1 MTSRLHTLIAN
12 CGAAAALFL
21 ALDAAA
27 ARAQADPWHRLV
39 AEADSVGPDTPHF
52 APSRWLECGA
62 GVERA
67 DSVQVSGGP
76 EGFLFARRSMRTRG
90 YFDYQDLPPAGAARF
105 AVRSVLCHEE
115 GGHPY
120 TFVLERDHR
129 YFYMVFSLRKKPTYE
144 ALAFRSGA
152 GDWRPFLWD
161 PARRTFAA
169 SKTKRPG
176 GAGRP

>member
-1 MTSRLHTLIAN
+1 MTRRLHARLAGL
-12 CGAAAALFL
+12 GAAAALFL

-27 ARAQADPWHRLV
+27 APAQAGSWHRLV
-39 AEADSVGPDTPHF
+39 AGADSVGPETPRF
-52 APSRWLECGA
+52 APSRWIECGA

-67 DSVQVSGGP
+67 DSVQVAGGS
-76 EGFLFARRSMRTRG
+76 EEFLFARRSMRTRG

-105 AVRSVLCHEE
+105 AVRHVLCHEE

-129 YFYMVFSLRKKPTYE
+129 YFYLVFSLRENPTYE
-144 ALAFRSGA
+144 ALAFRSRA

-161 PARRTFAA
+161 PAHRTFTA
-169 SKTKRPG
+169 R
-176 GAGRP
+176 R